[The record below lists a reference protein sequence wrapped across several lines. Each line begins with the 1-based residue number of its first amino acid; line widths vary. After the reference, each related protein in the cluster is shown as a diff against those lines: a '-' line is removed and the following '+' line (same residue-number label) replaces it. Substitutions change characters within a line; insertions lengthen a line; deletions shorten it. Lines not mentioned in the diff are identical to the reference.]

1 MKKVLLVL
9 ATFSLVAMTLP
20 AMPAATGVKANIP
33 FDFMVGAEKLPA
45 GHYLIERQTSPAS
58 IIIANLETGA
68 RVMVH
73 TSPVQLDGRES
84 TTLVFHKYGDQAFLS
99 QIKSPGWGVGQE
111 LPRTK
116 LERELSA
123 KAKAE
128 LVVAGAYGR

>member
-9 ATFSLVAMTLP
+9 ATFSLMALP
-20 AMPAATGVKANIP
+20 AMPAATSVKANIP
-33 FDFMVGAEKLPA
+33 FDFMVGNEKMPA
-45 GHYLIERQTSPAS
+45 GHYVIERQTSPAS
-58 IIIANLETGA
+58 IIVANLETRA

-73 TSPVQLDGRES
+73 TSPVQLNGRES
-84 TTLVFHKYGDQAFLS
+84 TTLVFHKYGDQAFLN
-99 QIKSPGWGVGQE
+99 QIKSPAWGVGQE

-116 LERELSA
+116 LEREMSA